1 MSATKDGEKTV
12 WERVRDEA
20 AALAATLRSDGWDVC
35 QVRADHVAA
44 IDPDD
49 SNSYGGLVYTVPDG
63 VGETLPALLEGGSFD
78 RYEVF
83 RTVAGG
89 ELYLVT
95 RLRDEESERG
105 VVLAGAVA
113 LDQVAELADAARE
126 RGELHTHVRL
136 LDGTHLATF
145 RHADP
150 TDFFPEDG

>member
-1 MSATKDGEKTV
+1 MSATTDGEKTV
-12 WERVRDEA
+12 WERVREEA
-20 AALAATLRSDGWDVC
+20 TALATALRSDGWEVR
-35 QVRADHVAA
+35 QVRASHVAA
-44 IDPDD
+44 IDPSDAAQPT
-49 SNSYGGLVYTVPDG
+49 GLVYTVPDS

-89 ELYLVT
+89 DLYLVT
-95 RLRDEESERG
+95 RLRDEENERG
-105 VVLAGAVA
+105 VVLTGAIA
-113 LDQVAELADAARE
+113 LEQVTGLADAARE
-126 RGELHTHVRL
+126 RGELGTHVRL

>member
-1 MSATKDGEKTV
+1 MSATTAGEKTV
-12 WERVRDEA
+12 WKHVREEA
-20 AALAATLRSDGWDVC
+20 AALAATLRVDGWDVC

-44 IDPDD
+44 IELGD
-49 SNSYGGLVYTVPDG
+49 SAARTGLVYTVPDS
-63 VGETLPALLEGGSFD
+63 VGEGLPALLEGGSFD

-95 RLRDEESERG
+95 RLRDEETERG
-105 VVLAGAVA
+105 VVLAGAVG
-113 LDQVAELADAARE
+113 LDQVAELAEAARE
-126 RGELHTHVRL
+126 RGELRTHVRL